1 MQLGAVDEVG
11 GVADGVAAV
20 DDVVVEDVC
29 ELGGGHGGEGR
40 AEGVE
45 GVVVGGEDGKVRRGV
60 EGVREGGVGDGAAEG
75 GEVELGGC
83 VDDVLGGL
91 EESVDYVDD
100 AAAEFKVLKQ
110 QH

>member
-1 MQLGAVDEVG
+1 MQLGAVGEVG
-11 GVADGVAAV
+11 AVADGVAAV
-20 DDVVVEDVC
+20 DDVIVEDVC
-29 ELGGGHGGEGR
+29 ELGGGHGGEGG

-45 GVVVGGEDGKVRRGV
+45 GFVVRGEDRKVGRNV
-60 EGVREGGVGDGAAEG
+60 ELVRKGGVGDGAAEG

-83 VDDVLGGL
+83 VDDVYGGL
-91 EESVDYVDD
+91 KESVDYVDD